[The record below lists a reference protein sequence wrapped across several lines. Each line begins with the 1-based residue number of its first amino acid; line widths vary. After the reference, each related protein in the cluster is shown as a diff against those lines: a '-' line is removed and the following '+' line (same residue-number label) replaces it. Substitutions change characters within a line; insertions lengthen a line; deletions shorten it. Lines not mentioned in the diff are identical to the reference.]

1 MAPLSESDVEYYF
14 FLSVP
19 SRDNFLERRLPSLT
33 PRRTRWIHFKCQS
46 VLSPRSPAL
55 PAGLSRLLAQSGCAS
70 DTVGTMPTVLLA
82 GFRGFML
89 EYCARRD
96 RARIQKALACWADA
110 LEGRN
115 Q

>member
-1 MAPLSESDVEYYF
+1 L
-14 FLSVP
+14 
-19 SRDNFLERRLPSLT
+19 LE
-33 PRRTRWIHFKCQS
+33 
-46 VLSPRSPAL
+46 
-55 PAGLSRLLAQSGCAS
+55 QSGRAS
-70 DTVGTMPTVLLA
+70 DTVGTMPTLLLA

-89 EYCARRD
+89 DYRATRD

>member
-19 SRDNFLERRLPSLT
+19 SRDNF
-33 PRRTRWIHFKCQS
+33 PRTAFTLFNSSSHSRD
-46 VLSPRSPAL
+46 PRQVSECTVPAL
-55 PAGLSRLLAQSGCAS
+55 PAGLSRLLAQSGRAN

-89 EYCARRD
+89 DYRATRD

>member
-1 MAPLSESDVEYYF
+1 
-14 FLSVP
+14 
-19 SRDNFLERRLPSLT
+19 
-33 PRRTRWIHFKCQS
+33 
-46 VLSPRSPAL
+46 
-55 PAGLSRLLAQSGCAS
+55 
-70 DTVGTMPTVLLA
+70 MPTVLLA

-89 EYCARRD
+89 DYRATRD